1 MIVKHSNTNAYVKIP
16 IKFISVFPR
25 IKISHQV
32 LQFGEIKERTDYT
45 KELMIHN
52 EGERDVLLS
61 SENIDGLKVEMST
74 MIKAHSSLT
83 VKITL
88 RMVKSGQYAEIIKIN
103 IFDGLFLEVK
113 VFAQCRASSIRAKKL
128 VNMNSARELRTGV
141 SPLYRTLVSPN
152 NL

>member
-1 MIVKHSNTNAYVKIP
+1 MKHSNTNAFVKIP

-25 IKISHQV
+25 VRISHQV

-45 KELMIHN
+45 RELMIHN
-52 EGERDVLLS
+52 EGKRDVLMS
-61 SENIDGLKVEMST
+61 SENMDGVRVEMSS
-74 MIKAHSSLT
+74 IVKAHSSQT

-88 RMVKSGQYAEIIKIN
+88 RMVKSGQYAETIKIN

-141 SPLYRTLVSPN
+141 SPLYRTLGSPT

>member
-1 MIVKHSNTNAYVKIP
+1 MISSQNP
-16 IKFISVFPR
+16 
-25 IKISHQV
+25 
-32 LQFGEIKERTDYT
+32 
-45 KELMIHN
+45 
-52 EGERDVLLS
+52 EGIR
-61 SENIDGLKVEMST
+61 VEMSS
-74 MIKAHSSLT
+74 IVKAHSNQA

-88 RMVKSGQYAEIIKIN
+88 RMVKSGPYAEILKIN

-141 SPLYRTLVSPN
+141 SPLYRTIGSPT

>member
-1 MIVKHSNTNAYVKIP
+1 M
-16 IKFISVFPR
+16 
-25 IKISHQV
+25 
-32 LQFGEIKERTDYT
+32 
-45 KELMIHN
+45 
-52 EGERDVLLS
+52 S
-61 SENIDGLKVEMST
+61 SENMDGVRVEMSS
-74 MIKAHSSLT
+74 IVKAHSSQT

-88 RMVKSGQYAEIIKIN
+88 RMVKSGQYAETIKIN

-141 SPLYRTLVSPN
+141 SPLYRTLGSPT

>member
-1 MIVKHSNTNAYVKIP
+1 VKHSSTNAFVKIP

-25 IKISHQV
+25 VRISHQV

-45 KELMIHN
+45 RELTIHN
-52 EGERDVLLS
+52 EGERDVLMS
-61 SENIDGLKVEMST
+61 SENMDGVRVEMSS
-74 MIKAHSSLT
+74 IVKAHSSQT

-88 RMVKSGQYAEIIKIN
+88 RMVKSGQYAETIKIN

-141 SPLYRTLVSPN
+141 SPLYRTLGSPT